1 MIPEPVS
8 HRRFGA
14 EVKMTDASN
23 SGVQVASVDATE
35 RTKETESQNC
45 QRQVA
50 NLNYS
55 DDLDHVI
62 TMSRGRAA
70 YHASK

>member
-23 SGVQVASVDATE
+23 SGVQVASVDA
-35 RTKETESQNC
+35 SA
-45 QRQVA
+45 A
-50 NLNYS
+50 NKLADPIDQLNNS
-55 DDLDHVI
+55 SAPTGNRSFIVLLDDLTI
-62 TMSRGRAA
+62 
-70 YHASK
+70 